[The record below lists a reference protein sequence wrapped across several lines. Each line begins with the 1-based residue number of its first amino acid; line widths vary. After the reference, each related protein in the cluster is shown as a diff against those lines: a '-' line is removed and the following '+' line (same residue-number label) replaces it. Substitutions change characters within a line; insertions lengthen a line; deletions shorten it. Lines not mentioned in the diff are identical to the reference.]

1 MNCHFDRPQK
11 SPAASKIFQPPAAQ
25 HKATFTQFL
34 SYQSHKSPQR
44 RHLWPIS
51 GGGTHFTP
59 FLLFVVTQLSLI
71 RIGATK
77 IARGLREN
85 APSGDTGSAPGEIA
99 GVVALL
105 NPLVTPN

>member
-11 SPAASKIFQPPAAQ
+11 SPRAQ
-25 HKATFTQFL
+25 NFSDPRGAEFTQFL
-34 SYQSHKSPQR
+34 SYRSHKSPDP
-44 RHLWPIS
+44 RHLSPIS

-77 IARGLREN
+77 IARGSREN